1 MSGYLNYGNIIS
13 GDVLMFFLILATL
26 VIDQAAK
33 TAVQTL
39 MYLGESIPVL
49 PPVFYLTY
57 IMNPGA
63 AFGLLAN
70 QKTLFVTVTVLLAAG
85 VLLGYRKLP
94 PDRFLL
100 RYGLGLV
107 LGGALGNLVDRLRF
121 GRVVDFLDFR
131 VWPVF
136 NLADTAIVI
145 GACLLVW
152 ELLGDFNKKSK
163 RE

>member
-1 MSGYLNYGNIIS
+1 
-13 GDVLMFFLILATL
+13 MFLLILATL
-26 VIDQAAK
+26 VIDQATKA
-33 TAVQTL
+33 AVQAL

-63 AFGLLAN
+63 AFGLLAY
-70 QKTLFVTVTVLLAAG
+70 QKTLFVTVTVLLVAG

-94 PDRFLL
+94 SGRPLL

-152 ELLGDFNKKSK
+152 ELLGDYNKKPE